1 MNKLPEESIARA
13 DSNAEGANPL
23 VASAFIAGIV
33 YVWTQAILRLL
44 GTFNAL
50 PASFTLWQ
58 DRAGDIAAMW
68 LTMAVLAGL
77 VFVVLGRF
85 VWRGRTSVGTYRL
98 WLILLVVSAI
108 VAPIVGEYG
117 TPWAI

>member
-1 MNKLPEESIARA
+1 MNSIDRT
-13 DSNAEGANPL
+13 NGATGPY
-23 VASAFIAGIV
+23 AAAAFAAGIV
-33 YVWTQAILRLL
+33 YLWAEAVIRLVF
-44 GTFNAL
+44 TWFPDV
-50 PASFTLWQ
+50 PASYNLWP
-58 DRAGDIAAMW
+58 DLNGGRVGDIGAMW

-98 WLILLVVSAI
+98 WFILLVVSAI

-117 TPWAI
+117 TPFAI

>member
-68 LTMAVLAGL
+68 LVMSVVAL
-77 VFVVLGRF
+77 VVFFVVGYVVF
-85 VWRGRTSVGTYRL
+85 RGRSRVGSIKL
-98 WLILLVVSAI
+98 WTILLIVSAI
-108 VAPIVGEYG
+108 VAPWIAEIG
-117 TPWAI
+117 TPIGI